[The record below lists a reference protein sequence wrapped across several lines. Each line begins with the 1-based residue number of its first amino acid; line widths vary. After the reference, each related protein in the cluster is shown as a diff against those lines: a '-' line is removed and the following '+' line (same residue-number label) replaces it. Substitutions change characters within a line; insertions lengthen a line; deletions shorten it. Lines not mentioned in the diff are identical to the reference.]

1 MISLLWLFAG
11 ALAGLLIVSVFTP
24 PPRITEGKPE
34 PGKENKFNTPLGCVH
49 LNAKEVPC
57 A

>member
-1 MISLLWLFAG
+1 MISPLWLFAG
-11 ALAGLLIVSVFTP
+11 AIVGLLIVAVFTP
-24 PPRITEGKPE
+24 PPRIEEGKPE

-49 LNAKEVPC
+49 LVTKEVPC